1 MRCQMNL
8 SSSDLKKLKR
18 AAIEPAR
25 VFARRDFDPTESR
38 PVLHFAWL
46 QNTDSGVKFRE
57 FYSPHFPT
65 WMFEAGD
72 DLHVIDKAIERY
84 GLEEAPVNG
93 KWYEFAEFLF
103 DVDRKGMP
111 VALKD
116 PEYRQMTNGAIVA
129 FYHLGGIDFI
139 AATPV
144 QYAIRRWG

>member
-103 DVDRKGMP
+103 DIEAGIP
-111 VALKD
+111 ILLPD
-116 PEYRQMTNGAIVA
+116 PEYKQMKNGAQVA
-129 FYHLGGIDFI
+129 FYYVGRKEWV
-139 AATPV
+139 AATPIV
-144 QYAIRRWG
+144 YAQRR